1 LFLLISQIGH
11 FTRQS
16 DSYIKSF
23 NFGYRI
29 ATIVLNF
36 VSPDNGK
43 METRIQKT
51 LRHWFPEAFEGTEKS
66 MMCTDYAI
74 LRQFAEYTQKL
85 IKDKSEDQ
93 KEPFKIIHLLYSKG
107 SLYEK
112 NAIENEFLSVL
123 ASDEIS
129 LTLKQHL
136 ELMPE
141 GLRAI
146 YMKTIVE
153 N

>member
-1 LFLLISQIGH
+1 
-11 FTRQS
+11 
-16 DSYIKSF
+16 
-23 NFGYRI
+23 
-29 ATIVLNF
+29 
-36 VSPDNGK
+36 

-51 LRHWFPEAFEGTEKS
+51 LRHWFPEAFIGTESS
-66 MMCTDYAI
+66 MINSDYEI
-74 LRQFAEYTQKL
+74 LRQFADYTLKL
-85 IKDKSEDQ
+85 INNKSDDQ

-112 NAIENEFLSVL
+112 NAIENEFLNLL
-123 ASDEIS
+123 ASDENS

-141 GLRAI
+141 ELRVI
-146 YMKTIVE
+146 YVKTIVE